1 MFSSILTKRICDRSA
16 QFLINFFEK
25 IVMAANNSGFY
36 STYLFVSEE
45 RRERERR
52 EGIEQELTGE
62 LALAKRIQVEN
73 LCSIWNLFTGSWS
86 WQSSESSCHAFK
98 MSFCTGSTKWNTAA
112 INILLLFLAG
122 LFTGLWLRNAPHD
135 KKKSGIIVFK
145 NKLLLVSLLRLA
157 GLCEKS

>member
-1 MFSSILTKRICDRSA
+1 MSARREGACYKPCDAFVQSAVFLAGNRTRNGEANVIAFKNLFTLETCFQHRFMFSSILTKRICDRSA
-16 QFLINFFEK
+16 QFLVNFFEK

-73 LCSIWNLFTGSWS
+73 LCSI
-86 WQSSESSCHAFK
+86 
-98 MSFCTGSTKWNTAA
+98 
-112 INILLLFLAG
+112 
-122 LFTGLWLRNAPHD
+122 
-135 KKKSGIIVFK
+135 
-145 NKLLLVSLLRLA
+145 
-157 GLCEKS
+157 